1 MALESQQKHTFQKL
15 LTSNK
20 KSASLKI
27 LESIRGERGAEDDLT
42 FTHDSVETKNNN
54 KEVPECQL
62 VTTP

>member
-1 MALESQQKHTFQKL
+1 VAL
-15 LTSNK
+15 NK
-20 KSASLKI
+20 KSASVKV
-27 LESIRGERGAEDDLT
+27 LELIRGEKGAEDNLT